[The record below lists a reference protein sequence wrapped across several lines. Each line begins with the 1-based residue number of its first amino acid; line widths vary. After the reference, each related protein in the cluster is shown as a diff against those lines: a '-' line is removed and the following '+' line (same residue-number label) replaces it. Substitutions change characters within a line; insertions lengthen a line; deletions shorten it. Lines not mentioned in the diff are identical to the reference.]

1 MHRIGGLLIG
11 LVSIC
16 LDLQL
21 MHYRVVDR
29 EHQLVLYELYQSV
42 FCPLQK
48 RAIYLPSRREH
59 RRF

>member
-16 LDLQL
+16 LGLQL

-29 EHQLVLYELYQSV
+29 ERQLVLYELYRSV